1 VPAILPLDWH
11 RRVAADANIRLNNDI
26 TLRDLCLEVK
36 CINAN
41 KIPIPII
48 TPILFTLAKSGKPNL
63 VEIS

>member
-1 VPAILPLDWH
+1 MPAILPLDWH
-11 RRVAADANIRLNNDI
+11 KRVEADADMRLISDI
-26 TLRDLCLEVK
+26 TLRDLCLDVK
-36 CINAN
+36 CINDN